1 MSPRRFLDDIVEPR
15 AARDASPVIDAP
27 LLPTRAAREGLFAG
41 VLAAAGVALWFFV
54 TDLLSG
60 APLAT
65 PRHLGTVV
73 AGALGLGTVAASA
86 TGAILFYSL
95 LHFAAFALLGIAAVV
110 VIILARREPGVLA
123 GALIALA
130 IAETVFYYL
139 LTALRVLTP
148 TGPLTL
154 GQVAL
159 GNLVGLGIL
168 GLVLWRR
175 YPELGPELH
184 RALAKG
190 E

>member
-1 MSPRRFLDDIVEPR
+1 
-15 AARDASPVIDAP
+15 
-27 LLPTRAAREGLFAG
+27 
-41 VLAAAGVALWFFV
+41 
-54 TDLLSG
+54 
-60 APLAT
+60 
-65 PRHLGTVV
+65 
-73 AGALGLGTVAASA
+73 
-86 TGAILFYSL
+86 
-95 LHFAAFALLGIAAVV
+95 
-110 VIILARREPGVLA
+110 VIIMARREPGVLA

-130 IAETVFYYL
+130 VAETVFYYL

-175 YPELGPELH
+175 HPELGPQLH